1 MKNFTKTVILAC
13 FPFLA
18 LTAQNNLD
26 PHIGPGSQPSD
37 HEVICEIPVHNG
49 GFDDVGYAEGETV
62 PDFTL
67 YTPMGD
73 RYRLG
78 EVLEDGKPVV
88 LVNGNYTCW
97 RFRDQIASI
106 NAVANYYADQVKF
119 FIIYTVEAHP
129 YEDISPY
136 SGTIWTGD
144 RNFEDDILYN
154 QPTTYGERLAV
165 ISDMRGEFGI
175 VPEILVDGSCN
186 HWWSNFGPAPNNA
199 YIIDPTGVV
208 VKQHAWTNAPPNDLW
223 CDLGEYFEEPN
234 EHCNDAGLNGD
245 FSISFLQQ
253 GQNTTY
259 GIPGETLTIS
269 TLIQNLS
276 DTENVQIEIE
286 REEVYAQEDWLTA
299 LCIDVCYSPGVSS
312 ATVTIPPGGSQEFIF
327 YFYTGMNAGTGTAS
341 VSFQNVINPENSE
354 HIEFTA
360 ITMGTT
366 GIDASKASE
375 WSVFPNPTADFV
387 FLKTGDDSFGSMYS
401 VFSVDGRIME
411 TDQITSS
418 QQQLDLSGFP
428 AGIYF
433 VQIDNSPG
441 ETRRIVKR

>member
-1 MKNFTKTVILAC
+1 MKNYITTVILTISS
-13 FPFLA
+13 FFV
-18 LTAQNNLD
+18 LTAQPDLE
-26 PHIGPGSQPSD
+26 PHIGPVDEPELD
-37 HEVICEIPVHNG
+37 DPICDIPLHLGTFEGV
-49 GFDDVGYAEGETV
+49 GFAEGESV

-67 YTPMGD
+67 YTPEGE
-73 RYRLG
+73 RYRLQEELEEG
-78 EVLEDGKPVV
+78 LPIVLI
-88 LVNGNYTCW
+88 NGSYTCP
-97 RFRDQIASI
+97 RYRNKIGDINTLANYFADQI
-106 NAVANYYADQVKF
+106 KF
-119 FIIYTVEAHP
+119 FIVYTVEAHP
-129 YEDISPY
+129 HEDISPY
-136 SGTIWTGD
+136 SGTVWTGEQ
-144 RNFEDDILYN
+144 NFTDGILYN
-154 QPTTYGERLAV
+154 QPTTYGERLSI
-165 ISDMRGEFGI
+165 ISAMREDFGI
-175 VPEILVDGSCN
+175 IPDILVDGVCN
-186 HWWSNFGPAPNNA
+186 HWWLSYGPAANNA
-199 YIIDPTGVV
+199 YLISPSGVV
-208 VKQHAWTNAPPNDLW
+208 VTQHVWFNMAPNDLW
-223 CDLGEYFEEPN
+223 CDLADYLN
-234 EHCNDAGLNGD
+234 ESNDYCNDAGINGD

-299 LCIDVCYSPGVSS
+299 LCIDVCYSPSVSS

-327 YFYTGMNAGTGTAS
+327 YFYTGMNEGIGTAT
-341 VSFQNVINPENSE
+341 VSFQNAINPENNE
-354 HIEFTA
+354 FIEFTA

-418 QQQLDLSGFP
+418 QQQLNLSGFP